1 MTTGSDGG
9 GPSGGER
16 PDDQQTSRIAYG
28 IPIGAGLGVALGLA
42 LGSLPLGIAIGA
54 GLGLAFGAL
63 LDRGRW
69 DSEVEGPG
77 ILRTALLVALVV
89 GVLLLLI
96 GAATFAYQL
105 IE

>member
-16 PDDQQTSRIAYG
+16 PDDQQTSRIAYA
-28 IPIGAGLGVALGLA
+28 IPIGAGFGVALGLA

-54 GLGLAFGAL
+54 GFGLAFGAL

-89 GVLLLLI
+89 GVLLLLVG
-96 GAATFAYQL
+96 GAALAFRIVQ
-105 IE
+105 